1 MNPLDDSFKLLRSYV
16 VYEKIEYKQING
28 SDMNEFFNVT
38 TIDNVLEMADEFGQT
53 AAEQV
58 ALDDALDRVLA
69 EDFNAGSDIPGFDR
83 STMDGFAVSAASTYG
98 ASEGN
103 PAYLTVVGSVYMGQV
118 PDHTIG
124 PGQASRIATGGML
137 PQGADSV
144 VMVEHAEAIDETT
157 IEVFKSVAPGQHIV
171 ARDEDAA
178 SGQTLLSAG
187 TRLRP
192 QEIGML
198 AACGVITTKVFQL
211 PRVGIISSG
220 DEVVPVDAAP
230 LPGQVRDVNSHS
242 LAALVRQTG
251 GRPVLYGIVKDRF
264 EDLLAACRQALEQTD
279 MVLVSGGSS
288 VGTRDLTVEVL
299 AALPESRV
307 LVHGVSISPGKPTIL
322 ARCGR
327 KPFWGLPGHVTSAMV
342 VFMVLVRPFLAQI
355 NGWRDRSPVIVRAR
369 IARNV
374 ASAQGRV
381 DFVRVKLTVRQGEQW
396 AEPVL
401 GASGLIRTMVAADG
415 LVAIAMNS
423 EGLEKGNEVEV
434 MRF

>member
-1 MNPLDDSFKLLRSYV
+1 
-16 VYEKIEYKQING
+16 
-28 SDMNEFFNVT
+28 MNEFFNVT

-53 AAEQV
+53 DVEQV
-58 ALDDALDRVLA
+58 TLDDARDRVLA
-69 EDFNAGSDIPGFDR
+69 EDFKADRDIPGFDR
-83 STMDGFAVSAASTYG
+83 STMDGYAVCAASTYG

-144 VMVEHAEAIDETT
+144 VMIEHAEVIDETT
-157 IEVFKSVAPGQHIV
+157 IEVFKSVAPGQHVV

-178 SGQTLLSAG
+178 GGQTLLPAG

-192 QEIGML
+192 QEIGLL
-198 AACGVITTKVFQL
+198 AACGVVRTKVFQP

-230 LPGQVRDVNSHS
+230 LPGQVRDVNSHT

-264 EDLLAACRQALEQTD
+264 EDLLAACRRALEETD

-288 VGTRDLTVEVL
+288 VGTRDLTVKVL
-299 AALPESRV
+299 GALQGSRI

-322 ARCGR
+322 ARCSG

-342 VFMVLVRPFLAQI
+342 VFIVLVRPFLAHI
-355 NGWRDRSPVIVRAR
+355 NGWQNRSSVFVRAR
-369 IARNV
+369 MARNV

-381 DFVRVKLTVRQGEQW
+381 DFVRVKLTDKDGGQW

-415 LVAIAMNS
+415 LVAIEMNS
-423 EGLEKGNEVEV
+423 EGLEKGDAVEV
-434 MRF
+434 MLF